1 MPDLSIDEL
10 QAETGELLPERET
23 LATIIVIGN
32 VGGAT
37 AIQSHVYQSL
47 ATAHNHQ
54 EVNIAIGSFNGPPP
68 PPPPGP

>member
-1 MPDLSIDEL
+1 MPELSIDEM

-32 VGGAT
+32 VGSAV
-37 AIQSHVYQSL
+37 AIQHNAFQSL

-54 EVNIAIGSFNGPPP
+54 SVNIAIDSFNGIPT
-68 PPPPGP
+68 